1 MNELYKRLG
10 VAPTATE
17 AEIKK
22 AYRRLAKQLHPDLHP
37 DDPQAEAKFK
47 EVNEAYET
55 LSDPDK
61 RKSYDA
67 AQQPTQREQ
76 AKRPGAARTATRAPT
91 GGPIDFSQ
99 MTGGFASFF
108 GFDPETGDIPMNPRC
123 PVRVRKRIR
132 WTCPICLRNLW
143 GLNDEYYK
151 EHN

>member
-10 VAPTATE
+10 VAPTATD

-22 AYRRLAKQLHPDLHP
+22 AYRKLAKQLHPDLHP

-47 EVNEAYET
+47 DVNEAYET

-61 RKSYDA
+61 RKSSEA

-76 AKRPGAARTATRAPT
+76 SAKRPGAARTAPRAPT

-99 MTGGFASFF
+99 MAGGFASFF
-108 GFDPETGDIPMNPRC
+108 GFDPQTGEITDESKVSGQSQKKNPLDMSDMFE
-123 PVRVRKRIR
+123 KFM
-132 WTCPICLRNLW
+132 
-143 GLNDEYYK
+143 GFK
-151 EHN
+151 

>member
-10 VAPTATE
+10 VAPTATD

-22 AYRRLAKQLHPDLHP
+22 AYRKLAKQLHPDLHP
-37 DDPQAEAKFK
+37 DDPQAETRFK
-47 EVNEAYET
+47 DVNEAYET

-76 AKRPGAARTATRAPT
+76 SGKRPRATRTVPRAPT

-99 MTGGFASFF
+99 ATGGFAQFF
-108 GFDPETGDIPMNPRC
+108 GFDPETGDITDESKVSSQRPKKNPLDISDMFE
-123 PVRVRKRIR
+123 KFM
-132 WTCPICLRNLW
+132 
-143 GLNDEYYK
+143 GFK
-151 EHN
+151 

>member
-10 VAPTATE
+10 VAPTATD

-22 AYRRLAKQLHPDLHP
+22 AYRKLAKQLHPDLHP

-47 EVNEAYET
+47 DVNEAYET

-67 AQQPTQREQ
+67 AQQSAQQREQ
-76 AKRPGAARTATRAPT
+76 PGKRPGAARTAPRTSA

-99 MTGGFASFF
+99 MAGGFASFF
-108 GFDPETGDIPMNPRC
+108 GFDPETGDITDESKVSGQSPKKNPLDMSDMFE
-123 PVRVRKRIR
+123 KFM
-132 WTCPICLRNLW
+132 
-143 GLNDEYYK
+143 GFK
-151 EHN
+151 

>member
-10 VAPTATE
+10 VAPTATD

-22 AYRRLAKQLHPDLHP
+22 AYRKLAKQLHPDLHP

-47 EVNEAYET
+47 DVNEAYET

-76 AKRPGAARTATRAPT
+76 PGKRSGGAARTAPRAPT

-108 GFDPETGDIPMNPRC
+108 GFDPQTGEITDEAKVSGQSPKKNPLDMSDMFE
-123 PVRVRKRIR
+123 KFM
-132 WTCPICLRNLW
+132 
-143 GLNDEYYK
+143 GFK
-151 EHN
+151 

>member
-10 VAPTATE
+10 VAPTATD

-22 AYRRLAKQLHPDLHP
+22 AYRKLAKQLHPDLHP

-47 EVNEAYET
+47 DVNEAYET
-55 LSDPDK
+55 LSDPEK

-76 AKRPGAARTATRAPT
+76 AKRPGAARTARLA
-91 GGPIDFSQ
+91 IL
-99 MTGGFASFF
+99 
-108 GFDPETGDIPMNPRC
+108 PMNPRC

-132 WTCPICLRNLW
+132 WICPICLRNLW
-143 GLNDEYYK
+143 GLNK
-151 EHN
+151 LIVKR

>member
-10 VAPTATE
+10 VAPAATD

-22 AYRRLAKQLHPDLHP
+22 AYRKLAKQLHPDLHP

-47 EVNEAYET
+47 DVNEAYET

-67 AQQPTQREQ
+67 AQQSAQQREQ
-76 AKRPGAARTATRAPT
+76 PGKRPGAARTAPQTPA

-99 MTGGFASFF
+99 MAGGFASFF
-108 GFDPETGDIPMNPRC
+108 GFDPETGDITDESKVSGQSPKKNPLDMSDMFE
-123 PVRVRKRIR
+123 KFM
-132 WTCPICLRNLW
+132 
-143 GLNDEYYK
+143 GFK
-151 EHN
+151 